1 MTQLQLNEIYPVR
14 NRPFVSNGVY
24 RPTWVEIDLGAV
36 EHNFKIIKKNLG
48 PGVKILTVVK
58 ADAYG
63 HGMLPVVK
71 RLVKLGVDYLG
82 VASIDEGIVLRKAN
96 IQKPILLFEN
106 ILPQFAKKVIEYNLT
121 ATLCTDE
128 VAQRLNAYAKSR
140 NKKAKVHIKIDTG
153 MGRLGIWHHEALD
166 FIRKINSLSHLKIEG
181 AYTHFPC
188 ADSDSDFT
196 QQQISDFKSLI
207 KELQQDDINIPIYHI
222 ANSMGKI
229 GYPGSHLDMVRAGL
243 MLYGLY
249 PKDSLKNK
257 IKLRPVLSLKS
268 RIIFLKKA
276 SRGRSISY
284 GRTFVCPKDTVIATV
299 PVGYKDGYLR
309 NLSNRAQVLYKG
321 RRYPVVGRVCMDQ
334 LMVDLGTKTK
344 AKVGDLITLVGIE
357 GKEEVSLEEL
367 AHLAKTINYEIACLL
382 GSRAKIFYRG

>member
-1 MTQLQLNEIYPVR
+1 MKHPNLKE
-14 NRPFVSNGVY
+14 FY
-24 RPTWVEIDLGAV
+24 RPTWVEIDLSAV
-36 EHNFKIIKKNLG
+36 EHNFRLIRKIVG
-48 PGVKILTVVK
+48 PKVKILAVVK

-63 HGMLPVVK
+63 HGMLLVAK

-96 IQKPILLFEN
+96 IQKPVLLFEN
-106 ILPQFAKKVIEYNLT
+106 ILPQFAKKVIEYDLT
-121 ATLCTDE
+121 ATVCTDE

-153 MGRLGIWHHEALD
+153 MGRLGVWHREALG
-166 FIRKINSLSHLKIEG
+166 FIRKINNLPHIIIEG

-207 KELQQDDINIPIYHI
+207 RELEQEDINIPIYHI
-222 ANSMGKI
+222 ANSMGNI
-229 GYPGSHLDMVRAGL
+229 GYPDSRLDMVRAGL

-257 IKLRPVLSLKS
+257 IKLRPALSLKS
-268 RIIFLKKA
+268 KIIFLKKT
-276 SRGRSISY
+276 SCGRSISY
-284 GRTFVCPKDTVIATV
+284 GRTFVCPKDTMIATV

-309 NLSNRAQVLYKG
+309 NLSNRAQVLYGG
-321 RRYPVVGRVCMDQ
+321 RRYPVVGRICMDQ
-334 LMVDLGTKTK
+334 LMVDLGIKAK
-344 AKVGDLITLVGIE
+344 AKVGDVVTLAGIE